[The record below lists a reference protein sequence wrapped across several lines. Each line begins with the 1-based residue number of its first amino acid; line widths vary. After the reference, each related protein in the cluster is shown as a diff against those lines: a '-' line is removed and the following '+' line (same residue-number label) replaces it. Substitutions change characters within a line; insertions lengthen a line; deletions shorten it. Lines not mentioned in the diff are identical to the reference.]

1 MISPHSLDPVTTA
14 SAQDSSATALDA
26 TAAES
31 SEALLSRQR
40 GVYCNRTLN
49 LRAIRAIGYDMDY
62 TLVHYNI
69 EEWERAAFERA
80 RASLA
85 ADGWPTESLEFDST
99 SVIQGLVIDTELGN
113 IVKATRFGYVI
124 RAQHGGDLLSF
135 AETRDAYHTTIVD
148 LAYPRWQFLNTLF
161 SLSEGCLY
169 LGCIDLF
176 DRGLLPATLAYRD
189 VYQQVRLAIDG
200 VHARGDLQEEI
211 AADPQRFV
219 EVDHDLALTLL
230 DQKHAGKTLML
241 VTNSAWQYASSILTY
256 VLDPILPRNVR
267 WRTLFDFIIAS
278 ARKPGFFSGEHATY
292 LMVDESEGLLRP
304 HRDLLVKGA
313 VQLGGDAALVERTL
327 GVSGAEI
334 LYVGDHLFGDVNA
347 SKLAL
352 RWRTG
357 LVLRELEPEIAALD
371 SFRARAAVLDGLME
385 QKVALD
391 NEVAHLRLALLRG
404 KAGYAEDSRP
414 PPQPSRLRALA
425 RQAID
430 LEQLIA
436 PYAKE
441 ASELGNRKWGPLLR
455 AGNDKS
461 LFARQLE
468 NNADIYF
475 SRVSNLLGVTPF
487 GYLRASR
494 GSLPHD

>member
-1 MISPHSLDPVTTA
+1 
-14 SAQDSSATALDA
+14 
-26 TAAES
+26 
-31 SEALLSRQR
+31 
-40 GVYCNRTLN
+40 
-49 LRAIRAIGYDMDY
+49 
-62 TLVHYNI
+62 
-69 EEWERAAFERA
+69 
-80 RASLA
+80 
-85 ADGWPTESLEFDST
+85 
-99 SVIQGLVIDTELGN
+99 
-113 IVKATRFGYVI
+113 
-124 RAQHGGDLLSF
+124 
-135 AETRDAYHTTIVD
+135 
-148 LAYPRWQFLNTLF
+148 
-161 SLSEGCLY
+161 
-169 LGCIDLF
+169 
-176 DRGLLPATLAYRD
+176 
-189 VYQQVRLAIDG
+189 
-200 VHARGDLQEEI
+200 
-211 AADPQRFV
+211 
-219 EVDHDLALTLL
+219 
-230 DQKHAGKTLML
+230 
-241 VTNSAWQYASSILTY
+241 
-256 VLDPILPRNVR
+256 
-267 WRTLFDFIIAS
+267 
-278 ARKPGFFSGEHATY
+278 
-292 LMVDESEGLLRP
+292 
-304 HRDLLVKGA
+304 VKGA

-391 NEVAHLRLALLRG
+391 NEIAHLRLALLRG

-425 RQAID
+425 RQAIE

-441 ASELGNRKWGPLLR
+441 ASQLGNRKWGPLLR

>member
-1 MISPHSLDPVTTA
+1 MDPLSSDSMAPPSNGSEDSRSTSGTT
-14 SAQDSSATALDA
+14 
-26 TAAES
+26 E
-31 SEALLSRQR
+31 EVVRRQR

-85 ADGWPTESLEFDST
+85 SSGWPTELLEFDSS

-113 IVKATRFGYVI
+113 VVKATRFGYVI
-124 RAQHGGDLLSF
+124 RAQHGGHLLSF
-135 AETRDAYHTTIVD
+135 TETRDAYHTTIID
-148 LAYPRWQFLNTLF
+148 LAEPRWQFLNTLF

-169 LGCIDLF
+169 MGCIDLF

-211 AADPQRFV
+211 ARDPERFV
-219 EVDHDLALTLL
+219 EVDRELALTLL
-230 DQKHAGKTLML
+230 DQKNAGKTLML
-241 VTNSAWQYASSILTY
+241 ITNSGWQYASSILTY
-256 VLDPILPRNVR
+256 VLDPVLPRNVR

-292 LMVDESEGLLRP
+292 LMVDEEEFLLRP
-304 HRDLLVKGA
+304 HSDLLVPGA
-313 VQLGGDAALVERTL
+313 VHLGGDAALVERTL

-347 SKLAL
+347 SKVAL

-357 LVLRELEPEIAALD
+357 LVLRELESEIAALA
-371 SFRARAAVLDGLME
+371 SFSGRADELDALMAR
-385 QKVALD
+385 KVALD
-391 NEVAHLRLALLRG
+391 NEIAHLRLDLLRA
-404 KAGYAEDSRP
+404 KAGYVEPPSP
-414 PPQPSRLRALA
+414 PPQAGRLRTLA
-425 RQAID
+425 RRATE
-430 LEQLIA
+430 LEQLIG
-436 PYAKE
+436 PFAKE

-475 SRVSNLLGVTPF
+475 SRVSNLLSVTPF